1 MDLSRV
7 TPDVAGLQALSHP
20 TRLRILGLLRSEGSA
35 TASSLATRLGMNSG
49 ATSYHLR
56 HLAKHGFIED
66 DAERGNGRERWWR
79 AAHQSTRTTS
89 DPRSPQERDALDAF
103 AQAIAVVH
111 TEQLQRAV
119 EEFGLLPE
127 AWRSTTTTSDWGLSL
142 TPARARALLAALEQ
156 VVEETEEDADDA
168 EAGSFVVQLHTFPRP
183 GTVTPQGSGS

>member
-1 MDLSRV
+1 MTRV
-7 TPDVAGLQALSHP
+7 TPDIAGLQALSHP
-20 TRLRILGLLRSEGSA
+20 TRLRMLGILRSEGSA

-127 AWRSTTTTSDWGLSL
+127 AWRSTTTTSDWGLTL
-142 TPARARALLAALEQ
+142 TPARARVLLAALEQ
-156 VVEETEEDADDA
+156 VLEETEEDADDA

-183 GTVTPQGSGS
+183 GTVTPQASGS